1 MQPKVTLRKIADLVA
16 HESNARSH
24 SEEQVEQIAGSIKE
38 FGFNQPVLVR
48 GDTIISGHGRVEA
61 MELLGETEI
70 PTIAVDHLTEEQAKA
85 LLLADN
91 KIAINAGWDYR
102 ILKNEFEAL
111 DEAGFEYT
119 LTGFSDDDLYDLRGY
134 PEDVELANV
143 EQQFDNSVDQM
154 RQSTETEVRQVVL
167 VLDDEEYDFA
177 SGRFEALQDEMD
189 VYTNADVVLRLLAER
204 SKAE

>member
-24 SEEQVEQIAGSIKE
+24 SEEQVEQIAGSSKE